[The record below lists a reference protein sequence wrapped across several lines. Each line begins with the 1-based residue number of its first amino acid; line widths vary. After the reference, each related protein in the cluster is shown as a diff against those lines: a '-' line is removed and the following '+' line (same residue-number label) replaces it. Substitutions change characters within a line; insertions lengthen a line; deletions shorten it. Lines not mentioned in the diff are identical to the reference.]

1 MLEIA
6 KTTTTAQSEEI
17 IRPRHSGELQNIQ
30 AAYRL
35 NGKNYLKW
43 SQLVR
48 TVLKGKGKIS
58 HLMELDH
65 YRVIKTKCPE
75 DAAILKDFIEQDRVY
90 DFLVGL
96 NPEFDQVRI
105 QILGKQ
111 EVLCFNEVVALIRGE
126 ESKRCLML
134 NPQNTDSWQWTT
146 YGALIVRR
154 HAIPVSGAGNYMEN
168 HQVESR
174 DKRENNQ
181 VIMVRPMSQQYN
193 RMKQH
198 RTGSLAYSGKFP
210 FSIGLNVSDITFA
223 NSWVIDSGATNHM
236 THSPNIFST
245 YFPCSS
251 SRKIAIADGSLTT
264 VAVSNKRSSIP
275 FYLIHSD
282 IWGPSPISNITGA
295 KWSDNAKDY
304 FNQILTPYFQRE
316 GIIHESSCVNTP
328 QQNGVAER
336 KNGHLLNSTRSFMFQ
351 KNVPKSFWGEAVLT
365 TAHLINRLPSR
376 ILGFKSPMDI
386 LSTFYPNLHT
396 TNNLVP
402 RIFGCV
408 AFVHVHNQNKG
419 KLDPR
424 ALKCVFVGYSSTQK
438 GYKCYHPPSKRYSVS
453 VDVTFHEQ
461 ESYFTIPYLQ
471 GENSVMEDKDRGDFL
486 FLYLP
491 SLPLSKQSRPTDP
504 LIEILPKLPDQPKL
518 VLPKLVLPELVL
530 PNQPEP
536 VPENP
541 KSAPENVR
549 FDKAFSRKKTVV
561 PKSVQVQ
568 DFNPN
573 SENEVTISNP
583 SLQSESHVNNDD
595 QDLPIAVRKG
605 IRECT
610 NRPLY
615 PLTHFLSFKKFSP
628 SHKAFL
634 VSLNTISI
642 PTTVSKALTNKIGN

>member
-1 MLEIA
+1 MV
-6 KTTTTAQSEEI
+6 
-17 IRPRHSGELQNIQ
+17 N
-30 AAYRL
+30 
-35 NGKNYLKW
+35 
-43 SQLVR
+43 V
-48 TVLKGKGKIS
+48 
-58 HLMELDH
+58 
-65 YRVIKTKCPE
+65 
-75 DAAILKDFIEQDRVY
+75 
-90 DFLVGL
+90 
-96 NPEFDQVRI
+96 
-105 QILGKQ
+105 
-111 EVLCFNEVVALIRGE
+111 
-126 ESKRCLML
+126 KRF
-134 NPQNTDSWQWTT
+134 
-146 YGALIVRR
+146 R
-154 HAIPVSGAGNYMEN
+154 
-168 HQVESR
+168 
-174 DKRENNQ
+174 
-181 VIMVRPMSQQYN
+181 
-193 RMKQH
+193 
-198 RTGSLAYSGKFP
+198 
-210 FSIGLNVSDITFA
+210 
-223 NSWVIDSGATNHM
+223 
-236 THSPNIFST
+236 
-245 YFPCSS
+245 
-251 SRKIAIADGSLTT
+251 
-264 VAVSNKRSSIP
+264 
-275 FYLIHSD
+275 
-282 IWGPSPISNITGA
+282 
-295 KWSDNAKDY
+295 SDNAKDY

-336 KNGHLLNSTRSFMFQ
+336 KNGHLLDSTRSFMFQ

-365 TAHLINRLPSR
+365 TAHLINRLPSK